1 MKHLSI
7 IIIVVS
13 LCVFLLSIGVY
24 HKVPWSVLPIVA
36 SGICILCWLLFHLL
50 CISEERDLLKEGN
63 QYFIDTFQNI
73 RNPISLIKT
82 PLGAVYEGDCPE
94 DIKKELAV
102 ALHHIGGLEQHLIAL
117 MELKRL
123 FGNSGSL
130 VVAEHEIGAFMRKK
144 VSFLQSHVAGLQM
157 KLDLVPDF
165 DYASAWFDPGKISPV
180 IDRFV
185 LSAIECSLPETH
197 LSMQVSLKGDYWA
210 IRIKDTGN
218 KRFLKCCRWYS
229 SRLPILRPL
238 HGKQYGMGGVFFDKL
253 MNICDGKI
261 LTLEKEALLR
271 FPIRCSCAVSGG
283 YTSLNIP
290 DTFQVNESEIA
301 FHGFS
306 KKKNM
311 DRPLVILADNDKG
324 FKDYLEKRL
333 SECFVVRSFDD
344 GQEALEVICEE
355 YPDLVICDIMLKGMS
370 GEELSSKLKTSRD
383 TSFIPVILMGA
394 HIDVKRRE
402 KRCSSQADL
411 FVCKPFNLE
420 DLKVEIS
427 ILINNSRFLRKTF
440 LQKVFGEDFL
450 TKPMERAQQDANLAF
465 LNEVKLYI
473 MENMDKEDLTV
484 DDIASRM
491 CMSRTTFYNKW
502 KLLTGEAPKYLISR
516 IRMEKARELLESGK
530 FSVTMVAEMVG
541 MRNLK
546 NFRGRYKEYF
556 GKTPKEFMKK
566 YDIYLKKTF
575 IERLSHIR

>member
-271 FPIRCSCAVSGG
+271 FPIRCSCAVSGE

-333 SECFVVRSFDD
+333 SECFVVRGFDD

-383 TSFIPVILMGA
+383 TSFIPVILMGS

-566 YDIYLKKTF
+566 V
-575 IERLSHIR
+575 

>member
-123 FGNSGSL
+123 FGNSSSL

-530 FSVTMVAEMVG
+530 FSVTVVAEMVG

-566 YDIYLKKTF
+566 V
-575 IERLSHIR
+575 

>member
-13 LCVFLLSIGVY
+13 LFIFLLSIGVY
-24 HKVPWSVLPIVA
+24 YKVPWSVLPIVA

-144 VSFLQSHVAGLQM
+144 VSFLQSHVDGLQM

-253 MNICDGKI
+253 MNMCDGKI

-271 FPIRCSCAVSGG
+271 FPIRCSCAVSGV

-450 TKPMERAQQDANLAF
+450 TKPMERAQQDANLVF

-566 YDIYLKKTF
+566 V
-575 IERLSHIR
+575 

>member
-283 YTSLNIP
+283 DTSLNIP
-290 DTFQVNESEIA
+290 DTFQVNESEMA
-301 FHGFS
+301 FYGFS

-324 FKDYLEKRL
+324 FRDYLEKRL

-370 GEELSSKLKTSRD
+370 GEELSSKLKTSWD
-383 TSFIPVILMGA
+383 TSFIPVILMGS

-566 YDIYLKKTF
+566 V
-575 IERLSHIR
+575 

>member
-13 LCVFLLSIGVY
+13 LFIFLLSIGVY
-24 HKVPWSVLPIVA
+24 YKVPWSVLPIVA

-144 VSFLQSHVAGLQM
+144 VSLLQSHVAGLQM

-253 MNICDGKI
+253 MNMCDGKI

-271 FPIRCSCAVSGG
+271 FPIRCSCAVSGV

-290 DTFQVNESEIA
+290 DTFQVNESEMA

-566 YDIYLKKTF
+566 V
-575 IERLSHIR
+575 

>member
-13 LCVFLLSIGVY
+13 LFIFLLSIGVY
-24 HKVPWSVLPIVA
+24 YKVPWSVLPIVA

-144 VSFLQSHVAGLQM
+144 VSFLQSHVDGLQM

-253 MNICDGKI
+253 MNMCDGKI

-271 FPIRCSCAVSGG
+271 FPIRCSCAVSGV

-290 DTFQVNESEIA
+290 DTFQVNESEMA

-333 SECFVVRSFDD
+333 SECFVVRNFDD

-383 TSFIPVILMGA
+383 TSFIPVILMGS

-566 YDIYLKKTF
+566 V
-575 IERLSHIR
+575 

>member
-102 ALHHIGGLEQHLIAL
+102 ALHHIGGLEQQLIAL

-144 VSFLQSHVAGLQM
+144 VSFLQSHVDGLQM

-290 DTFQVNESEIA
+290 DTFQVNESEMA

-566 YDIYLKKTF
+566 V
-575 IERLSHIR
+575 

>member
-210 IRIKDTGN
+210 IRIKATGN

-283 YTSLNIP
+283 DTSLNIP

-566 YDIYLKKTF
+566 V
-575 IERLSHIR
+575 

>member
-283 YTSLNIP
+283 DTSLNIP

-530 FSVTMVAEMVG
+530 FSVTMVAEMGG

-566 YDIYLKKTF
+566 V
-575 IERLSHIR
+575 

>member
-144 VSFLQSHVAGLQM
+144 VSFLQSHVGGLQM

-566 YDIYLKKTF
+566 V
-575 IERLSHIR
+575 